1 MTIFEIVANITTG
14 YDRNY
19 FDWIVQLYGFDLN
32 ESNTF
37 YFILE
42 LEGNGVYTSAFF
54 NITSQSGSSSTTSTP
69 TLGSTATSAS
79 VPAIVTLTLS
89 TIKTATS
96 SPSPASALLT
106 GLSKET
112 FGVVLGIGIPILI
125 AILVTL
131 FVLLKQ
137 KTLPDE
143 NPTKCTPRRGRPRQ
157 QIVEVERDSTYRAE
171 LSEDPNFAELPTTK

>member
-79 VPAIVTLTLS
+79 VPAIVTLTL
-89 TIKTATS
+89 TATS
-96 SPSPASALLT
+96 SSSPSSARFHLQSRT
-106 GLSKET
+106 VRESEIPQFHRIT
-112 FGVVLGIGIPILI
+112 FY
-125 AILVTL
+125 
-131 FVLLKQ
+131 
-137 KTLPDE
+137 
-143 NPTKCTPRRGRPRQ
+143 NMR
-157 QIVEVERDSTYRAE
+157 
-171 LSEDPNFAELPTTK
+171 